1 MILKRLLSRWRVSL
15 LTQGVSKAAIG
26 YNKSWVYLG
35 VKARFIVQLGKGRN
49 SLSFTAEVKDELSRI
64 VLDHIACKKAEL
76 SALVR
81 IEGHLSGR
89 YRLELVTEI
98 APVARIAVRRLH
110 EIYHLKTEITTRR
123 SVLHKTYNYLITVPA
138 QVGLKE
144 ALEDLGIIS
153 ESGLEIGI
161 VPRLVQDRCC
171 LSSYLRGAFL
181 GGGFIANPKR
191 DFHFELSCGHESLA
205 NGLVALLAQNTI
217 PSKVILRRNLWIV
230 YIKGA
235 EPIVDFLALVGAH
248 KALLTIEEVRVTK
261 SIRNDENR
269 RVNAEM
275 ANQAK
280 SIEASL
286 AQIQNIQTLIDA
298 KGLESLPK
306 ALQEVAVLR
315 LAHPDVSLRELGEL
329 ATPSLSKSAVN
340 HRIRRIDELVQKAF
354 KEQLDAKD

>member
-1 MILKRLLSRWRVSL
+1 M
-15 LTQGVSKAAIG
+15 
-26 YNKSWVYLG
+26 
-35 VKARFIVQLGKGRN
+35 
-49 SLSFTAEVKDELSRI
+49 SFTAEVKDEISRI
-64 VLDHIACKKAEL
+64 VLEHEACKKAEL

-81 IEGHLSGR
+81 IEGHLSGK

-98 APVARIAVRRLH
+98 APVARIAVRLLH

-123 SVLHKTYNYLITVPA
+123 SVLHKTYSYLITAPA

-144 ALEDLGIIS
+144 ALADLGVIS
-153 ESGLEIGI
+153 ESGLEMGI
-161 VPRLVQDRCC
+161 VPRLVQDHCC
-171 LSSYLRGAFL
+171 LVSYLRGAFL

-191 DFHFELSCGHESLA
+191 DFHFELGCGYESLA

-217 PSKVILRRNLWIV
+217 PSKAIIRRSTWIV

-248 KALLTIEEVRVTK
+248 KSVLAIEEVRVTK

-286 AQIQNIQTLIDA
+286 LQIQNIQMLIDS
-298 KGLESLPK
+298 KGLNSLPH
-306 ALQEVAVLR
+306 ALQEVALLR
-315 LAHPDVSLRELGEL
+315 LSHPDVSLRELGEL
-329 ATPSLSKSAVN
+329 AKPPLSKSAIN
-340 HRIRRIDELVQKAF
+340 HRMRRIDELVQKAM
-354 KEQLDAKD
+354 KEHIHAED

>member
-1 MILKRLLSRWRVSL
+1 M
-15 LTQGVSKAAIG
+15 
-26 YNKSWVYLG
+26 
-35 VKARFIVQLGKGRN
+35 
-49 SLSFTAEVKDELSRI
+49 SFTAEVKDELSRI
-64 VLDHIACKKAEL
+64 VSEHEPCKKAEL

-81 IEGHLSGR
+81 IEGHLSGK

-98 APVARIAVRRLH
+98 APVARIAVRLLH

-123 SVLHKTYNYLITVPA
+123 SVLHKTYSYLITVPA
-138 QVGLKE
+138 QVGLRE
-144 ALEDLGIIS
+144 ALGDLGIVS
-153 ESGLEIGI
+153 ESGLEMGI
-161 VPRLVQDRCC
+161 ASRLVQAPCC
-171 LSSYLRGAFL
+171 SISYLRGAFL

-191 DFHFELSCGHESLA
+191 DFHFELSCGHEILA
-205 NGLVALLAQNTI
+205 NGLVALLAQHTI
-217 PSKVILRRNLWIV
+217 PAKAIMRRNSWIV

-248 KALLTIEEVRVTK
+248 KSVLAIEEVRVTK

-286 AQIQNIQTLIDA
+286 SQIQNIQLLLDT
-298 KGLESLPK
+298 KGLDSLPK
-306 ALQEVAVLR
+306 ALQEVALLR

-329 ATPSLSKSAVN
+329 ADPPLSKSAIN
-340 HRIRRIDELVQKAF
+340 HRVRRIDELVQKAL
-354 KEQLDAKD
+354 KEQQDAEN